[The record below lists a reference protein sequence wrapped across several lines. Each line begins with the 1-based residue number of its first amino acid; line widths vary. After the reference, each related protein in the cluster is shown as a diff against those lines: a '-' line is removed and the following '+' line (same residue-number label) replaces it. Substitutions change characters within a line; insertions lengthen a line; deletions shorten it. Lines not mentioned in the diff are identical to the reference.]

1 VREILERDDLLRM
14 PPVVRSREVTLNNTE
29 KTPLIHEWEGAIRS
43 YFANRQLKGKIVW
56 NSRALKVF
64 DNEGK

>member
-1 VREILERDDLLRM
+1 M